1 MKKKIRQA
9 RAWHERYFPILI
21 AVFSMNLLARR
32 IERRLSHLYSQCNVK
47 YSRFAPAT
55 LLALREYN
63 NNQSSFVVDVEPLVF
78 LKDLVY
84 ELNEKVNEH
93 CRTHQCIP
101 DMGTLIHSNTSIG
114 VELEFSNKGG
124 HTAGK
129 FFVSGRGDDLKNF
142 SKYHYYHLMKF
153 MWRLGG
159 AYVDSEVPFKQF
171 IRKGGFLEYTFTKPD
186 AVFKPSEPLTSSPK
200 LAASMIEESV
210 RFTAVRPPH
219 SLHVT
224 FQLDDRCK
232 RLPQIAFQEMLFL
245 MLCTG
250 HFVRGGERGV
260 TETRITEGNMK
271 EWAVFR
277 ERRNPSGWSIL

>member
-1 MKKKIRQA
+1 MKK
-9 RAWHERYFPILI
+9 RYVRLELGMKDISLYLSLF
-21 AVFSMNLLARR
+21 FSMNLLARR

-114 VELEFSNKGG
+114 VELEFSNKG

-129 FFVSGRGDDLKNF
+129 FFC
-142 SKYHYYHLMKF
+142 
-153 MWRLGG
+153 
-159 AYVDSEVPFKQF
+159 
-171 IRKGGFLEYTFTKPD
+171 
-186 AVFKPSEPLTSSPK
+186 
-200 LAASMIEESV
+200 V
-210 RFTAVRPPH
+210 RQR
-219 SLHVT
+219 
-224 FQLDDRCK
+224 
-232 RLPQIAFQEMLFL
+232 
-245 MLCTG
+245 
-250 HFVRGGERGV
+250 
-260 TETRITEGNMK
+260 
-271 EWAVFR
+271 
-277 ERRNPSGWSIL
+277 